1 MKVNAENFLDNLDQ
15 YKFEKKVFFV
25 SGNEEGLI
33 NKVQNIILSKHKSNI
48 YNETRI
54 LDLKTDNKI
63 DLKELTHTQSL
74 FNKSNILQIKNPND
88 SLIASLEKINCEN
101 NTIIINGVNIKNN
114 SKIKKYFDFHKK
126 FYSIVCY
133 KLTKAFKKKLVDKLF
148 DQNNCKLSKD
158 AYWFFLENSSNDYQI
173 LENEVIKISNY
184 GKVNASVEDISK
196 LSGNTGSSQF
206 EDLFFQCIG
215 GSNQSIIKKSEIMIR
230 SSADAY
236 NFLQI
241 AKNFF
246 KILIFSSEKKNENNI
261 TDLAEYYLPKYLF
274 RQKTSFELAVT
285 RADLEKIR
293 IINNLLQKTELYL
306 RKNDSGFLII
316 IQRFLLNFSKI
327 MK

>member
-1 MKVNAENFLDNLDQ
+1 MKVNAEKFLDNLNQ
-15 YKFEKKVFFV
+15 YKFEKTVFFV
-25 SGNEEGLI
+25 TGNEEGLI
-33 NKVQNIILSKHKSNI
+33 NKVKNIILSKHKSNI
-48 YNETRI
+48 YSETKI
-54 LDLKTDNKI
+54 LDLKTDNII

-88 SLIASLEKINCEN
+88 SLIASLEKINCDN
-101 NTIIINGVNIKNN
+101 NSIIINGVNIKNN

-133 KLTKAFKKKLVDKLF
+133 ELTKAFKKKLVDKLF
-148 DQNNCKLSKD
+148 DHNNCKLSKD

-184 GKVNASVEDISK
+184 NKVNASVEDISK
-196 LSGNTGSSQF
+196 LSGNAGSSQF

-236 NFLQI
+236 SFLQI
-241 AKNFF
+241 AKNFL
-246 KILIFSSEKKNENNI
+246 KILIFSSERKNENNI
-261 TDLAEYYLPKYLF
+261 VDLAEHYLPKYLF
-274 RQKTSFELAVT
+274 RQKTGFELAVA
-285 RADLEKIR
+285 RADLNKIR
-293 IINNLLQKTELYL
+293 VINNLLQKAELYL
-306 RKNDSGFLII
+306 RKNDSRFLII

-327 MK
+327 IK

>member
-1 MKVNAENFLDNLDQ
+1 MKVNAEKFLDKLDQ
-15 YKFEKKVFFV
+15 YKFENTVFFV

-33 NKVQNIILSKHKSNI
+33 NKVQNIILSKHKPNI
-48 YNETRI
+48 YSETRI

-88 SLIASLEKINCEN
+88 SLIESLVEINCGK
-101 NTIIINGVNIKNN
+101 NTIIIECKNIKNN

-196 LSGNTGSSQF
+196 LSGNAGSSQF
-206 EDLFFQCIG
+206 EDLFFQCID
-215 GSNQSIIKKSEIMIR
+215 GSNQSIINKSEIMIR

-236 NFLQI
+236 SFLQI
-241 AKNFF
+241 TKNFL
-246 KILIFSSEKKNENNI
+246 KILISSSERKNENNI

-274 RQKTSFELAVT
+274 RQKTNFELAVN
-285 RADLEKIR
+285 RADLNKIR
-293 IINNLLQKTELYL
+293 VINNLLQKAELYL
-306 RKNDSGFLII
+306 RKNDSRFLII
-316 IQRFLLNFSKI
+316 IQRFLLNFSKTI
-327 MK
+327 K